1 MNQNI
6 ATLCEETS
14 SSLDVATLPTHTV
27 GQGSGQIA

>member
-6 ATLCEETS
+6 ATLCEGTS
-14 SSLDVATLPTHTV
+14 FSLDVAILPTYPV